1 MTRKMTKAEVGR
13 LGGLRN
19 RGRRKGSSP
28 EIRARREIVMRLMTE
43 GMGMTAIARKTGL
56 RVDTVRNDL
65 NAIRRANRK
74 EKTHAAE

>member
-1 MTRKMTKAEVGR
+1 MTMTKAEAGR

-28 EIRARREIVMRLMTE
+28 EICARRATVMRLMTQ
-43 GMGMTAIARKTGL
+43 GHGMTAIARQTGL

-74 EKTHAAE
+74 ENTHAAE